1 VRTATDDI
9 AVDAVVIAVPATLVR
24 GFELPLAFRDAV
36 SRLRYGHAAKLFV
49 PLREPPPTSAVLSVP
64 ERFWTWTARAG
75 DAVQPVVH
83 AFAGS
88 PAALE
93 GLDVAHGP
101 ARWLEAVARLRPDL
115 PLDAG
120 GALLSTWDDDPWARG
135 AYSVH
140 TPGGNDPALAAAYG
154 RLVFAGEY
162 TAGPFAA
169 LMEGALRSGARAAAQ
184 VLAIEGSA

>member
-1 VRTATDDI
+1 V
-9 AVDAVVIAVPATLVR
+9 
-24 GFELPLAFRDAV
+24 RDALA
-36 SRLRYGHAAKLFV
+36 RLRYGHAAKLFV
-49 PLREPPPTSAVLSVP
+49 PLREPPPASAVLSVP

-88 PAALE
+88 PAALAR
-93 GLDVAHGP
+93 LDVASG
-101 ARWLEAVARLRPDL
+101 AETWLDAVARLRPDL
-115 PLDAG
+115 PLDPA

-140 TPGGNDPALAAAYG
+140 TPGGNDPALAARYG

-184 VLAIEGSA
+184 LLD